1 MHPLRLW
8 SLPKPNLAA
17 RLLAPLGW
25 IYGAVTAARMSGQGA
40 RLSVPVICVGN
51 FTLGGAGKTPT
62 CLMLA
67 QMLIDAG
74 HRPVFVSRG
83 YGGALSSK
91 APVLVSLER
100 HTSAEVGDEPLLLAR
115 LAPCFICTDRLA
127 AAQAAIAAAATVIIL
142 DDGLQNPKLA
152 KTFSLAVVDAQAGF
166 GNGLCFP
173 AGPLRA
179 PLKAQLRHVDAVI
192 FIGKDVAENDRL
204 LARLRPDLHSFSGAL
219 VPDAAIAAGLS
230 GQRVFAFAGIGRPEK
245 FFQTLRETG
254 ADVVATQSFPDHHEF
269 SAKDMESLAKIS
281 KSRGVIPVTTQ
292 KDAMRLP
299 PRLRDNVVALPV
311 TLHLRQAAQ
320 LLALVQ
326 TKIQAL

>member
-1 MHPLRLW
+1 MLPPRFW
-8 SLPKPNLAA
+8 SLSKPGFIA

-25 IYGAVTAARMSGQGA
+25 LYGTITAARMNGQGT

-67 QMLIDAG
+67 HMLIEAG
-74 HRPVFVSRG
+74 HRPAFVSRG
-83 YGGALSSK
+83 YGGALSS
-91 APVLVSLER
+91 PMPMLVKPEL

-152 KTFSLAVVDAQAGF
+152 KTFSVAVIDAQAGF

-179 PLKAQLRHVDAVI
+179 PLKTQLKHVDAVI
-192 FIGKDVAENDRL
+192 FIGKDVADNVRL
-204 LARLRPDLHSFSGAL
+204 LATLRPDLRSLFGTL
-219 VPDAAIAAGLS
+219 VPDAAVAAGLRS
-230 GQRVFAFAGIGRPEK
+230 QRVFGFAGIGRPEK

-269 SAKDMESLAKIS
+269 TAKDMESLAKIS

-299 PRLRDNVVALPV
+299 PGLRNNVVALPV
-311 TLHLRQAAQ
+311 TLQ
-320 LLALVQ
+320 LEDASRLLELIQ
-326 TKIQAL
+326 TKIQAP